1 MNQAA
6 NILARAVARHGVDAT
21 LTAAGDTYTSVADIT
36 GSLKVLPRKYE
47 ASPDEKPT
55 GLISD
60 REKFVI
66 TAAELATTSFTTVK
80 PYYRLAIGSFVYTIK
95 KATPSYFQGTLVR
108 WDVEAAGQQ

>member
-6 NILARAVARHGVDAT
+6 NILARVVARHGIDAT
-21 LTAAGDTYTSVADIT
+21 LTAAGDTYTSVADTT
-36 GSLKVLPRKYE
+36 GSLKVLHRKYE

-66 TAAELATTSFTTVK
+66 TAAELAKTSFTTIK
-80 PYYRLAIGSFVYTIK
+80 PYYRLTIDGFIYTIK
-95 KATPSYFQGTLVR
+95 KATPSYAYGERVR
-108 WDVEAAGQQ
+108 WDIEAAGQQ